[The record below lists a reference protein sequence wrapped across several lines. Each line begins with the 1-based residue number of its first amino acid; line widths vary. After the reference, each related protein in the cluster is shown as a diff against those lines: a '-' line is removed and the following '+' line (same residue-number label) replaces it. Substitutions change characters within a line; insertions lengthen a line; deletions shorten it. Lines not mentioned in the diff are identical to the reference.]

1 MQKLYSLFV
10 VGLLFLTSFGV
21 SAQTYVIDTSNL
33 NFESKPRECLSS
45 VIDPKSKAIKKAF
58 KRYMKKSYGIKM
70 KGVGFLT
77 NKDVLKAKDV
87 MCGTISAKRMNIYCQ
102 VIQTPKNSQMS
113 FFGSFGYDIFIENT
127 AYPAEFKQMRI
138 IMNSF
143 LMQYLNEYYSEEIQ
157 STATN
162 IKTLNYNKTK
172 LSKNIAH
179 YDRRMARIERRL
191 NRRKQQNITDEKAKI
206 NNNDKIGTLT
216 GRTIKLTSKKQR
228 ANVNLQIIDDK
239 LPKLNISLNDLMIKQ
254 KDLSKVAL

>member
-1 MQKLYSLFV
+1 MQKLYSIFI
-10 VGLLFLTSFGV
+10 VGLLILTSLSV
-21 SAQTYVIDTSNL
+21 SAQTYVIDTSNV

-45 VIDPKSKAIKKAF
+45 LIDPKSKAIKLAF
-58 KRYMKKSYGIKM
+58 KRYMKNSYGIKM

-102 VIQTPKNSQMS
+102 VVQTPKNSQMS
-113 FFGSFGYDIFIENT
+113 FFGAFGYDIYVENKV
-127 AYPAEFKQMRI
+127 YPAEFKQMRI

-143 LMQYLNEYYSEEIQ
+143 LMQYLNEYYAQEIEL
-157 STATN
+157 TATN
-162 IKTLNYNKTK
+162 IKSLNCEKTQ

-179 YDRRMARIERRL
+179 YDRRLARIERRL
-191 NRRKQQNITDEKAKI
+191 NSRKQQNITDEKAKI
-206 NNNDKIGTLT
+206 DNNNKISTLT
-216 GRTIKLTSKKQR
+216 GRTTQLTSKKQK
-228 ANVNLQIIDDK
+228 ANVNLQLIDDK